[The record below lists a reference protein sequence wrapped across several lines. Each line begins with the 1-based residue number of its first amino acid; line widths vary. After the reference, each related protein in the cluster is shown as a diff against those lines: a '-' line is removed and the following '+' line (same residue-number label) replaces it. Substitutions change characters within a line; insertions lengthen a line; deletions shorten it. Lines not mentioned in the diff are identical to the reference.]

1 MKIKSLYC
9 GGGFI
14 DSQLLWLIIV
24 IDGYCNKN
32 NIRNIIFER
41 KLDKEIL
48 KKKKITRILKKYNII
63 YLKDSLMLK
72 HLLIQILS
80 TKKGLI
86 TSYAQENGLHLEPIG

>member
-48 KKKKITRILKKYNII
+48 KKKKNNTNFKKIQY
-63 YLKDSLMLK
+63 YLFKRQLNAKRLFTNFFFYF
-72 HLLIQILS
+72 IQIFYYNL
-80 TKKGLI
+80 LFFH
-86 TSYAQENGLHLEPIG
+86 N

>member
-32 NIRNIIFER
+32 NIRNIIFV
-41 KLDKEIL
+41 K
-48 KKKKITRILKKYNII
+48 TSFS
-63 YLKDSLMLK
+63 YLKFFLFP
-72 HLLIQILS
+72 IFLS
-80 TKKGLI
+80 FIIFKKRIFFG
-86 TSYAQENGLHLEPIG
+86 